1 MEIDEGIYLTS
12 MRTFPPY
19 KFANLLPH
27 FSLDLTLTAESYY
40 GYLTALQLAKIA
52 TYGGKMLE
60 KQDEAVK
67 EVRATR
73 EELSF

>member
-19 KFANLLPH
+19 KFAPH

-40 GYLTALQLAKIA
+40 GYLTAMQLAKIA

-73 EELSF
+73 EKLSS